1 VNDLDPVIHATTRLR
16 IMTALDALDRA
27 DKMSFNALA
36 EGLGLTPGNLS
47 VHLSKLEVAGY
58 VAVEKTYRGRKP
70 ATYVAMTAG
79 GRAAFER
86 YLADLSAL
94 IGDRS

>member
-1 VNDLDPVIHATTRLR
+1 MNDLDPVIHATTRLR

-36 EGLGLTPGNLS
+36 GVLGLTPGNLS
-47 VHLSKLEVAGY
+47 VHLSKLEAAGY
-58 VAVEKTYRGRKP
+58 VAVEKTFQGRKP
-70 ATYVAMTAG
+70 ATYVAMTTR

-86 YLADLSAL
+86 YLADLKAL
-94 IGDRS
+94 LGDRA